1 MAPVHAPGSG
11 PLCFCGGHTMAN
23 PLRMAPLPNRKRERE
38 AAEAFL
44 KALLRNGPVATA
56 DVFQQARAAGLAT
69 KHVREAARA
78 LRLERIKHGWGKT
91 GHWDRQLPP
100 ARQQHARSGC
110 HL

>member
-1 MAPVHAPGSG
+1 
-11 PLCFCGGHTMAN
+11 MAN

-69 KHVREAARA
+69 KHVREADRA

-91 GHWDRQLPP
+91 GHWAWQLP
-100 ARQQHARSGC
+100 AA
-110 HL
+110 